1 MLFPRGAAQR
11 RCQIISPPLL
21 FSSPQGPSVHSSN
34 PLPPLVSLPL
44 SMKIPVLHFSPITDA
59 RIRSISTLLQQL
71 KRDGWKKEQETDKSE
86 ERRSEG
92 KMQKKGKKRK
102 AGLDGK
108 RGQGGFVFWGFSSHE
123 TKHKTSLESDDAPV
137 QRLDSLWNFS
147 IRTTLSGLIKATHQP
162 VCIFY
167 KSLVTALLLKTME
180 VQIQFTSR
188 PERPDSL
195 IKSERQK
202 TQEPGRRIQN
212 KSKHHSSF
220 RLRFSAQSVKKRL
233 QG

>member
-1 MLFPRGAAQR
+1 MHAYEASA
-11 RCQIISPPLL
+11 RCCSSWNVMDGKKSRKQIKVRNA
-21 FSSPQGPSVHSSN
+21 GV
-34 PLPPLVSLPL
+34 
-44 SMKIPVLHFSPITDA
+44 K
-59 RIRSISTLLQQL
+59 
-71 KRDGWKKEQETDKSE
+71 
-86 ERRSEG
+86 G
-92 KMQKKGKKRK
+92 KCRKKGKKRK

-108 RGQGGFVFWGFSSHE
+108 RGQGGFVFWEFSSHE

-167 KSLVTALLLKTME
+167 KSLVPALLLKTME

-188 PERPDSL
+188 TERPDSL

-202 TQEPGRRIQN
+202 TQEPRRRIQN

>member
-34 PLPPLVSLPL
+34 PLPPLGSLPL

-92 KMQKKGKKRK
+92 KMQKKRK
-102 AGLDGK
+102 EK
-108 RGQGGFVFWGFSSHE
+108 
-123 TKHKTSLESDDAPV
+123 ES
-137 QRLDSLWNFS
+137 
-147 IRTTLSGLIKATHQP
+147 
-162 VCIFY
+162 
-167 KSLVTALLLKTME
+167 
-180 VQIQFTSR
+180 
-188 PERPDSL
+188 
-195 IKSERQK
+195 
-202 TQEPGRRIQN
+202 
-212 KSKHHSSF
+212 
-220 RLRFSAQSVKKRL
+220 RLRWEKGTRRFCFLGVFFT
-233 QG
+233 

>member
-86 ERRSEG
+86 ERRT
-92 KMQKKGKKRK
+92 QKKGKKRK

-137 QRLDSLWNFS
+137 QRLDSL
-147 IRTTLSGLIKATHQP
+147 
-162 VCIFY
+162 
-167 KSLVTALLLKTME
+167 
-180 VQIQFTSR
+180 
-188 PERPDSL
+188 
-195 IKSERQK
+195 
-202 TQEPGRRIQN
+202 
-212 KSKHHSSF
+212 
-220 RLRFSAQSVKKRL
+220 
-233 QG
+233 